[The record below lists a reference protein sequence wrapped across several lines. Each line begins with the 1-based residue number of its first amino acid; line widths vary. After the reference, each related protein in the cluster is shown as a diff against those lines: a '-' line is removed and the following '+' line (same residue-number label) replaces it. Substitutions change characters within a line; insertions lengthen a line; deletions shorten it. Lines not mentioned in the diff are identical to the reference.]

1 MNTDADSVPSSDERE
16 DWLWEEQ
23 DALQDR
29 VQVSASYHAKRE
41 RFLGAM
47 ERLFQAVAAVTATS
61 AYAGLVDVAGQP
73 TGFGKW
79 FALAAAIASIAPL
92 VFGLVERARQHGQLK
107 SDFKTLLADM
117 YQAESRWSESQL
129 FSFKSRVA
137 KLEAGEPQALAA
149 LVIQCQNELAT
160 SRGRH
165 AYPLDRWEKFWMHLY
180 SFDASAIVKRTPKPR
195 TS

>member
-1 MNTDADSVPSSDERE
+1 MNTDADSASSPNGLD

-41 RFLGAM
+41 RFLGAV
-47 ERLFQAVAAVTATS
+47 ERFFQAVAAVTATS
-61 AYAGLVDVAGQP
+61 AYAGLVDTAGKP
-73 TGFGKW
+73 NGFGQW

-107 SDFKTLLADM
+107 SEFKTLLADM
-117 YQAESRWSESQL
+117 YQAELRWSESQL
-129 FSFKSRVA
+129 LAFKSRVA

-149 LVIQCQNELAT
+149 LVIQCQNELAI
-160 SRGRH
+160 SRGKH
-165 AYPLDRWEKFWMHLY
+165 VYPLNGWEKFGMHLY
-180 SFDASAIVKRTPKPR
+180 SFDPSAIVMRTPRPG
-195 TS
+195 TP